1 MKRKINL
8 ILLFLVLFVGISTV
22 YAQFK
27 YIGDGERDPFKCYFP
42 KTEIGKT
49 RATVSRELGKL
60 HLAGVIWGGK
70 MPLAIINDKIYRVG
84 ESLSGIKIIEIN
96 KTGVLLKY
104 KEETYILK
112 PK

>member
-8 ILLFLVLFVGISTV
+8 ILVFLILLIGTNVI
-22 YAQFK
+22 YAQFE
-27 YIGDGERDPFKCYFP
+27 YTGNELRDPFKSYLP

-60 HLAGVIWGGK
+60 HLTGVIWGGK

-84 ESLSGIKIIEIN
+84 ESILGIKIIEIN

>member
-8 ILLFLVLFVGISTV
+8 ILLFLILFIGINAV
-22 YAQFK
+22 YAEFQ
-27 YIGDGERDPFKCYFP
+27 YTGSELRDPFKSYLP

-49 RATVSRELGKL
+49 RAAISQELGKL
-60 HLAGVIWGGK
+60 HLTGVIWGGDL
-70 MPLAIINDKIYRVG
+70 PLAIINDKVYRVG
-84 ESLSGIKIIEIN
+84 ESILGIKIIEIN
-96 KTGVLLKY
+96 KTGVLLQY